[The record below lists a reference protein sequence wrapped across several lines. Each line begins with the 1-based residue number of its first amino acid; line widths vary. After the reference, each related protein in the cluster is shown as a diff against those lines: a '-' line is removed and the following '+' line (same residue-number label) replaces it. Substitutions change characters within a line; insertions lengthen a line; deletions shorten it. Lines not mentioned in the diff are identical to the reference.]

1 MPPVVASWL
10 LWQLIAPRT
19 TEPQPQLK
27 LAKEEERDWRLR
39 KLDEVLGMVTG
50 IGLAAAACYPV
61 LPRGTKKMLPAHRF
75 FITARIIGDRQPKL
89 VSLSMCLASS
99 SHLLRGSLA
108 GWRHQ
113 RHQRQQGSLCVC
125 DKLCVCVC
133 GGLTS
138 GGSSSNSSCGSCGQF
153 TLCRRV
159 AGQDTLS
166 IEVQLMP

>member
-1 MPPVVASWL
+1 MRYSGWL
-10 LWQLIAPRT
+10 RVSEAGSSCLLSC
-19 TEPQPQLK
+19 
-27 LAKEEERDWRLR
+27 
-39 KLDEVLGMVTG
+39 
-50 IGLAAAACYPV
+50 AA
-61 LPRGTKKMLPAHRF
+61 RGTKKMLPAHRF

-125 DKLCVCVC
+125 DKLCLCVC